1 MILDNFRKALDK
13 GEFFR
18 YNDSCFGR
26 LAQLVEHAL
35 DVRRVSGSSPLSSTK
50 TKTIHPD
57 GFFLYRLE
65 WVWDINCLRQTET
78 GGWKNE

>member
-50 TKTIHPD
+50 KEHHPI
-57 GFFLYRLE
+57 GWCSFL
-65 WVWDINCLRQTET
+65 V
-78 GGWKNE
+78 